1 MKGRRMFLFLSAL
14 ILTAAVAFS
23 ARQESTVITTEHFEP
38 VDEISVMVATDLHYL
53 APELTDHG
61 PYFQKVIQ
69 GADGKMTHYAE
80 EILDAFV
87 QQTILKAPDALIL
100 SGDLTFNGEAISHQI
115 LAEKLQSVKDAGISV
130 LVLPGN
136 HDLDNP
142 MAAQF
147 EGNGFRM
154 TESVTAEEFE
164 KIYGALRDQE
174 VLEKDESS
182 LSYVAELSHN
192 LRVLLVDVNTAEA
205 PGAIKN
211 STLAWVEEQ
220 LQEAADAGAWVIAVS
235 HQNLLQHNSLFTEGY
250 RMENAQQLLALYERY
265 PVICNISGH
274 IHLQHI
280 AESKNELREIVTSS
294 LAVNPNQYGVLHLD
308 GWAAHYQTMP
318 LEIPSQKA
326 GSNAEEQHL
335 MEFASTSRQFFWDTG
350 YRQALAELGNADGA
364 HKLATFFADV
374 NTAYFSGRMDTCR
387 WDADLFRAWQTK
399 QTFLS
404 HYLNS
409 IADDGFRDHTT
420 VSFDFGGMIS

>member
-1 MKGRRMFLFLSAL
+1 MKERLTFLFLSAL
-14 ILTAAVAFS
+14 ILTVTVAFS
-23 ARQESTVITTEHFEP
+23 ARQESAVIATEHFEP
-38 VDEISVMVATDLHYL
+38 VDDVSVMVATDLHYL

-61 PYFQKVIQ
+61 ACFQKVIQ
-69 GADGKMTHYAE
+69 NADGKMTEYAE
-80 EILDAFV
+80 DILEAFI

-100 SGDLTFNGEAISHQI
+100 SGDLTFNGEAVSHQI

-154 TESVTAEEFE
+154 TQSVTAEEFE
-164 KIYGALRDQE
+164 KIYGALSDQD
-174 VLEKDESS
+174 VLERDESS

-192 LRVLLVDVNTAEA
+192 LRVLLVDVNTSEA

-211 STLAWVEEQ
+211 STLVWVEEQ
-220 LQEAADAGAWVIAVS
+220 LQEAADADAWVIAVS

-250 RMENAQQLLALYERY
+250 RIEDAQQLLALYEKY

-280 AESKNELREIVTSS
+280 AESKNGLQEIVTSA

-308 GWAAHYQTMP
+308 GWTAHYQTMP
-318 LEIPSQKA
+318 LEIPSPKA
-326 GSNAEEQHL
+326 GSNVEEQHL
-335 MEFASTSRQFFWDTG
+335 IDFASTSRQFFWDTG
-350 YRQALAELGNADGA
+350 YRQALAELGNVDGEY
-364 HKLATFFADV
+364 KLATFFADV
-374 NTAYFSGRMDTCR
+374 NTAYFAGRMDTCR
-387 WDADLFRAWQTK
+387 WDADLFHEWHTK

-409 IADDGFRDHTT
+409 ITDDGFRNHTT
-420 VSFDFGGMIS
+420 VSFSFGGMTS